1 MVRDVHR
8 GSLCVQHIRAVRRA
22 PCSELGPHIPR
33 PVEPPEA
40 GVPEREHVHP
50 RDGRPGPG
58 HLQPTPVGEPRSPPR
73 RIRVRDLHDFH
84 RRDCGAR
91 GGVLWRPGRV
101 HPDAVHGRDP
111 CDPGP
116 ASRDH
121 PRRGPGGRGGEHHPR
136 DLDRGMARRR
146 PGDPGGGPLPEG
158 EAVHRLRARDGGEQ
172 RADHVPPHRPERRA
186 PRVPVHDVRGE
197 RGDPDG
203 GGPELHRARGREH
216 DQLGDHAPGCLP
228 VEGAAGVVVAPAA
241 RARDHP
247 DLPRVLP
254 RRAGVRRDCE
264 PEVEEA
270 MSAGDGGPLLRV
282 KDLRVYFR
290 IMKGT
295 VKAVDGVSF
304 DLKRGETMGLV
315 GESGCGKTT
324 TAYAVTRLLPNN
336 GEIVGG
342 SIRFN
347 NMIVGRSYLAT
358 ELNEAL
364 KRPTWF
370 EEVQGMLAEGEAA
383 LQEIQAGIAERQA
396 RLAAIQATLVNKDGA
411 AAGPPSGAALEAARA
426 LESEIEILEGE
437 AMESNPEL
445 SATVRAVVPPGAPP
459 SPEMQTA
466 IQAIVD
472 RELKGWGAGRRRRK
486 IERGIERQINT
497 IRWSQIAMIFQSAM
511 NAFNPV
517 YRVGDQIAEALLTHF
532 SGMTKDQARE
542 RVLQLFDLV
551 GIGRSR
557 AGCDPHEFSGGTP
570 ETAHTEHGPAR
581 NPPPRDRDGRT
592 AGRELRQQE

>member
-1 MVRDVHR
+1 
-8 GSLCVQHIRAVRRA
+8 
-22 PCSELGPHIPR
+22 
-33 PVEPPEA
+33 
-40 GVPEREHVHP
+40 
-50 RDGRPGPG
+50 
-58 HLQPTPVGEPRSPPR
+58 
-73 RIRVRDLHDFH
+73 
-84 RRDCGAR
+84 
-91 GGVLWRPGRV
+91 
-101 HPDAVHGRDP
+101 
-111 CDPGP
+111 
-116 ASRDH
+116 
-121 PRRGPGGRGGEHHPR
+121 
-136 DLDRGMARRR
+136 
-146 PGDPGGGPLPEG
+146 
-158 EAVHRLRARDGGEQ
+158 
-172 RADHVPPHRPERRA
+172 
-186 PRVPVHDVRGE
+186 
-197 RGDPDG
+197 
-203 GGPELHRARGREH
+203 
-216 DQLGDHAPGCLP
+216 
-228 VEGAAGVVVAPAA
+228 
-241 RARDHP
+241 
-247 DLPRVLP
+247 
-254 RRAGVRRDCE
+254 
-264 PEVEEA
+264 

-532 SGMTKDQARE
+532 PGMTKDQARE

-551 GIGRSR
+551 GIDRSR
-557 AGCDPHEFSGGTP
+557 ADGYPHEFSGGMRQRSMIAMALACNPQLLIADEPT
-570 ETAHTEHGPAR
+570 TALDVIMQDRILAEIRDLQREMNISMIIITHDISVVAEVAEKIGIMYGGKLFEYGNIREVFDRPGNPYTIGLMSAFPSIKGDRKRLRAIPGSPPDLA
-581 NPPPRDRDGRT
+581 NPPPGCRFHPRCRFAQEICRAQEPPMTEVAPGHWSLCHFAKEVYEGT
-592 AGRELRQQE
+592 MRES